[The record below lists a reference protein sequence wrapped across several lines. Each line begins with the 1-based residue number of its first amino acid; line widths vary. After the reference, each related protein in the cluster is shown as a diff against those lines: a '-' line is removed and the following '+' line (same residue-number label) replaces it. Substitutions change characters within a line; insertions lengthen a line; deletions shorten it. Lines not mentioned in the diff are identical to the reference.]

1 MELHTTEKTAR
12 EAIEYRRS
20 VRIFQPESL
29 DTEKV
34 KECIRLAALAPNS
47 SNMQLWEFYHIT
59 SAEMLRDVSKVCMD
73 QNASKNAKE
82 MVVFVVRKDLW
93 KARAKANAEI
103 RRKLFGS
110 KPFNAYTKREQD
122 AIKYFTKVMPILYM
136 DFFGLLGGLKWLIAQ
151 VAGIFR
157 PMYRQLTQSD
167 MRIVAHKSTALAC
180 ENFMISMAAIGYDT
194 CPMEGLDSLRLKRLL
209 KLPYGAEIS
218 MVIACGIRVP
228 EGIYWPQHRIPFEE
242 VYHER

>member
-1 MELHTTEKTAR
+1 MDTNIEKNAS
-12 EAIEYRRS
+12 EAIRYRRS
-20 VRIFQPESL
+20 VRIFKEETL

-34 KECIRLAALAPNS
+34 KECIRLATLAPNS
-47 SNMQLWEFYHIT
+47 SNMQLWEFYHIV
-59 SAEMLRDVSKVCMD
+59 SAEMLQQVSALCMD

-93 KARAKANAEI
+93 KKRAEANAQN
-103 RRKLFGS
+103 RKQLFGN
-110 KPFNAYTKREQD
+110 KDFKEYTKREK
-122 AIKYFTKVMPILYM
+122 AGMNYFTKVMPVLYT
-136 DFFGLLGGLKWLIAQ
+136 DFFGILGAVKSIIAQ

-157 PMYRQLTQSD
+157 PMYRQVTQSD

-194 CPMEGLDSLRLKRLL
+194 CPMEGFDSLRLKRLL

-218 MVIACGIRVP
+218 MVIGCGIRVP
-228 EGIYWPQHRIPFEE
+228 EGIYWPQYRIPFEE
-242 VYHER
+242 VYHAR

>member
-1 MELHTTEKTAR
+1 MDINTEKTAS
-12 EAIEYRRS
+12 EAIRYRRS
-20 VRIFQPESL
+20 VRIFKEESL

-34 KECIRLAALAPNS
+34 KECIRLATLAPNS
-47 SNMQLWEFYHIT
+47 SNMQLWEFYHIV
-59 SAEMLRDVSKVCMD
+59 SNDMLRQVSALCMD
-73 QNASKNAKE
+73 QNASKNARE

-93 KARAKANAEI
+93 KKRAKANAEN
-103 RRKLFGS
+103 RKRLFGN
-110 KPFNAYTKREQD
+110 KDFKEYTKREKSG
-122 AIKYFTKVMPILYM
+122 INYFTKVMPVLYM
-136 DFFGLLGGLKWLIAQ
+136 DFFGILGCVKWIVAQ

-157 PMYRQLTQSD
+157 PMYRQVTQSD

-228 EGIYWPQHRIPFEE
+228 EGIYWPQYRVPFEE
-242 VYHER
+242 VYHAK

>member
-1 MELHTTEKTAR
+1 MVEKTAS
-12 EAIEYRRS
+12 EAITYRRS
-20 VRIFQPESL
+20 VRIFKPEPL

-34 KECIRLAALAPNS
+34 KECIRLATLAPNS
-47 SNMQLWEFYHIT
+47 SNMQLWEFYHIL
-59 SAEMLRDVSKVCMD
+59 SPEMLQGVSKLCMD

-93 KARAKANAEI
+93 RKRAHANAKN
-103 RRKLFGS
+103 RKQLFGN
-110 KPFNAYTKREQD
+110 KTFNDYTKREK
-122 AIKYFTKVMPILYM
+122 AGINYFTKVMPILYF
-136 DFFGLLGGLKWLIAQ
+136 DFLGLFGGLKWLIAQ

-157 PMYRQLTQSD
+157 PMYRQLTQAD

-180 ENFMISMAAIGYDT
+180 QNFMISMAAIGYDT
-194 CPMEGLDSLRLKRLL
+194 CPMEGFDSLKLKRLL

-228 EGIYWPQHRIPFEE
+228 EGIYWPQYRIPFEDL
-242 VYHER
+242 YYTK